1 MSYADNFLFST
12 LNSPVSKVVT
22 GRGNVKTGNLYGVE
36 LEMEGT
42 NLIPNGG
49 LVKGWAP
56 HEDGSLRH
64 HHGQAIEWVSASPVI
79 FKTMCTRIKNLFDSL
94 TKNEAKIVCSNRTS
108 THVHYN
114 MGDKKVYQLVNLFV
128 AYTIFEDLL
137 ARYSGEDRNGNL
149 FCVGIRQAQDIID
162 RFNDA
167 VSRHGNFL
175 KFNND
180 YRYAGFNLCSL
191 NKFRTVE
198 FRTMRGLDN
207 AEDVIAWL
215 SILNELCTFACYE
228 MKEPSKFLEGLSIY
242 GIDGTLSSVF
252 SEDSIKRLTENVPE
266 QEVSASIWEGLRVV
280 QPLAYKVSAF
290 YDKLKPIS
298 KDFWEEK
305 AQEEEAEDDFDR
317 DAALNL
323 EAEELADLMEED
335 LMEEEPELNAA
346 PPLRLNPFGHGRV
359 DQFINRLE
367 QLNVAEVAQ
376 RWNMPHENQRP
387 VRINPLE
394 GINNRLDVRNLAED
408 VQFQRRPIRIEP
420 IDPFEEDGPA
430 PGF

>member
-49 LVKGWAP
+49 LVKGWTP

-79 FKTMCTRIKNLFDSL
+79 FKTMCTRIKHLFSSL

-162 RFNDA
+162 RFDDA
-167 VSRHGNFL
+167 ISRHGNFL
-175 KFNND
+175 KFNNE
-180 YRYAGFNLCSL
+180 YRYAGFNLSSL

-252 SEDSIKRLTENVPE
+252 SENSIKRLTENVPE

-305 AQEEEAEDDFDR
+305 AQEEAEDDFDR

-323 EAEELADLMEED
+323 EAEELADLMEE
-335 LMEEEPELNAA
+335 EPELNAA
-346 PPLRLNPFGHGRV
+346 PPPRWDDMINLGQGREDRIAALV
-359 DQFINRLE
+359 E
-367 QLNVAEVAQ
+367 QLNAVADAQ
-376 RWNMPHENQRP
+376 RWNMVLGN
-387 VRINPLE
+387 
-394 GINNRLDVRNLAED
+394 
-408 VQFQRRPIRIEP
+408 RRPARILEPLNPAPRLGLVEIRN
-420 IDPFEEDGPA
+420 PFEEDEAA
-430 PGF
+430 PDF